1 MDGDLEHTWRAAA
14 VSLSEYIV
22 LFLLVAI
29 MGAGVPG
36 PGDASLIAAGTL
48 AGEGKLNLW
57 IVLGVAMTAWMI
69 GSVVGY
75 AIGIHGGRALLDHP
89 GWLDKSRRK
98 LLAKGDRVFGRYN
111 FVASVTMPAF
121 VSGIFRVRFLIFILG
136 ALVAGI
142 GWIGMYVGL
151 SYFVGA
157 EVAER
162 IGNAGAKAIL
172 GVIVVVAAG
181 LGIKAGVRRW
191 RAARVRESGDVTPS
205 GVR

>member
-1 MDGDLEHTWRAAA
+1 
-14 VSLSEYIV
+14 V
-22 LFLLVAI
+22 LA
-29 MGAGVPG
+29 
-36 PGDASLIAAGTL
+36 
-48 AGEGKLNLW
+48 
-57 IVLGVAMTAWMI
+57 VAMTAWMI
-69 GSVVGY
+69 GSVIGY

-89 GWLDKSRRK
+89 GWLAESRQK

-121 VSGIFRVRFLIFILG
+121 VSGIFRVRFLVFILG

-151 SYFVGA
+151 SYFLGA

-172 GVIVVVAAG
+172 GVVVVVAAG
-181 LGIKAGVRRW
+181 LAIRAGVRRW
-191 RAARVRESGDVTPS
+191 RAARVREQTDEAPS

>member
-1 MDGDLEHTWRAAA
+1 MDGDLEHTWRAAV
-14 VSLSEYIV
+14 VSLSEYVV
-22 LFLLVAI
+22 LFLFVAI

-162 IGNAGAKAIL
+162 IGNPAP
-172 GVIVVVAAG
+172 
-181 LGIKAGVRRW
+181 RRSL
-191 RAARVRESGDVTPS
+191 V
-205 GVR
+205 